1 MASLSAADCVWVIA
15 GDDAIVER
23 SAFALGL
30 LSACTRL
37 ALGLSKGDI
46 TISNRVNDSAAAR
59 YAVAPERA
67 RNSAAFRAAR

>member
-1 MASLSAADCVWVIA
+1 MASLSAAGCVSVIA

-23 SAFALGL
+23 SAF
-30 LSACTRL
+30 

-67 RNSAAFRAAR
+67 RSSIAFWAAR